1 MTNPN
6 FTSKIVVVDRISKS
20 KCTRNSISTLEQLCV
35 LHKYGSMFNNLT
47 NKFQDQFSVFHLF
60 FFFGFVEGLFCIIW
74 LLAIPSDTDHV
85 LMIGLSPFRIILI
98 AVAIIGSLVFLG
110 LLLKSLFNMDWLEN
124 LEKWF
129 EKVFSREVIFTFGLG
144 NLMVLGVCGA
154 VFLIFTYSR
163 SSFRLTPSILVSIEF
178 LRALMTRLS
187 PMVFWI
193 TALCLQM
200 IISLIMCGYCTRSRL
215 YRIYCFISL
224 VIFPATV
231 VSIIVLSIIDPRYY
245 KFITKEDNLVE
256 WLTFAF
262 LMISGI
268 LSAVLAIRAQRSY
281 SRYFWFYAAFAVVCL
296 LFALEEISWGQRIIG
311 VNSPRF
317 FLEYSDQ
324 QEINV
329 HNVLQEIL
337 DFRTKHVAAYLLFIY
352 GVCLPVL
359 TINQKIR
366 KVIKGIGI
374 ILPPLVLSLGFLIA
388 GILMVDYFTGREE
401 EVGELLFALCFLLFM
416 LHEFLLSNPHDVH
429 ETLVKV

>member
-1 MTNPN
+1 MYAKSN
-6 FTSKIVVVDRISKS
+6 FSTGAAASIAKVRRYVQQHNEQ
-20 KCTRNSISTLEQLCV
+20 NSRSV
-35 LHKYGSMFNNLT
+35 L
-47 NKFQDQFSVFHLF
+47 
-60 FFFGFVEGLFCIIW
+60 FGFVEGLFCIIW

-85 LMIGLSPFRIILI
+85 LRIGLSPFRIILI
-98 AVAIIGSLVFLG
+98 AIAIIGSLVFLS

-124 LEKWF
+124 VEKWF
-129 EKVFSREVIFTFGLG
+129 EKVFSREVISNFGLG
-144 NLMVLGVCGA
+144 ILMVLGVCG
-154 VFLIFTYSR
+154 VIFLIFTYSR
-163 SSFRLTPSILVSIEF
+163 SSFRLTPRLLVSIEF
-178 LRALMTRLS
+178 LRALMIRLS
-187 PMVFWI
+187 PLVFWI

-200 IISLIMCGYCTRSRL
+200 IISLILLGYCTRSSL

-231 VSIIVLSIIDPRYY
+231 ASIIVLTKIDPRYY

-268 LSAVLAIRAQRSY
+268 LSAVLAFRAQRS
-281 SRYFWFYAAFAVVCL
+281 SGRYFWFYAAFAVVCL

-324 QEINV
+324 QEINI

-359 TINQKIR
+359 AINQKIR

-388 GILMVDYFTGREE
+388 GILMIDYFAGREE
-401 EVGELLFALCFLLFM
+401 EVGELLFALCFLFFM
-416 LHEFLLSNPHDVH
+416 FHQVLLSNPHDGH
-429 ETLVKV
+429 ET

>member
-1 MTNPN
+1 
-6 FTSKIVVVDRISKS
+6 
-20 KCTRNSISTLEQLCV
+20 
-35 LHKYGSMFNNLT
+35 MFNNIT
-47 NKFQDQFSVFHLF
+47 NKILDKFSYFHLF
-60 FFFGFVEGLFCIIW
+60 FFFGFIEGLFCFIW
-74 LLAIPSDTDHV
+74 LLAIPGDTDNALIV
-85 LMIGLSPFRIILI
+85 GLSPFRIILM
-98 AVAIIGSLVFLG
+98 AVAIIGSLVFLS
-110 LLLKSLFNMDWLEN
+110 LLLKSLFDIDWLEN

-129 EKVFSREVIFTFGLG
+129 KKVFSRDVISTSCLG
-144 NLMVLGVCGA
+144 ILMVLGVCGA

-163 SSFRLTPSILVSIEF
+163 SSFRLTPSLLVSIEF

-187 PMVFWI
+187 PLVFWI
-193 TALCLQM
+193 TAMCLQM
-200 IISLIMCGYCTRSRL
+200 IIMLIVYGYCTRSRL

-224 VIFPATV
+224 AIFPATV
-231 VSIIVLSIIDPRYY
+231 ASIIVLSKIDPRYY

-268 LSAVLAIRAQRSY
+268 LSAVLAIRAQRSSGRY
-281 SRYFWFYAAFAVVCL
+281 SCFYLLFAVVCL

-311 VNSPRF
+311 VNSPHF

-337 DFRTKHVAAYLLFIY
+337 DIRTKHVAAYLLFIY

-359 TINQKIR
+359 TINQKLR

-401 EVGELLFALCFLLFM
+401 EVGELLFALCFLFFM
-416 LHEFLLSNPHDVH
+416 LHEFLLSNTHDVH
-429 ETLVKV
+429 ET